1 MGDYM
6 KDLTILKQYINS
18 ISKYSRI
25 TPEEEKELAY
35 RIKNGDQAALDKLI
49 NANLKLVVKIA
60 IEICKGNTS
69 IMDVIQNGNLG
80 LIKAAEKFNP
90 TLGVKFS
97 TYSAFWIKQSI
108 LRGFIKP
115 ALNISISYRKDEIN
129 KKIKHYVREFFAKK
143 GKLPDIN
150 NIINDLKVKRRDA
163 VDVLLLYKGN
173 GDFQTNSSYLEP
185 YEDMIEAV
193 QDNNFNPESVVEK
206 KNLKNDIITAI
217 ESFPTRECEIIKK
230 RYGFSCEK
238 KETLHNLGNKYSIS
252 AEATRQIEKKVL
264 SIMKLRFPYLAYYYF
279 A

>member
-1 MGDYM
+1 M